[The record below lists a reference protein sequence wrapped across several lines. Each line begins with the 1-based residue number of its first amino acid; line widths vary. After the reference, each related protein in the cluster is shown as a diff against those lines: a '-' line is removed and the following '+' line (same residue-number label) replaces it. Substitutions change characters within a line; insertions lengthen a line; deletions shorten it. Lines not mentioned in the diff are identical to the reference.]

1 MDRLLAIAS
10 RIGANAR
17 DTAELRLRKTILS
30 AFVISFWPLPL
41 VWSIVYLGY
50 GEVPAAAIPFAY
62 DLIALASLA
71 VFAATRSFAL
81 FRTINLLSFI
91 LLPLL
96 LQIALGGFAV
106 SSAVV
111 MWSVVAPFAALIL
124 SGVRSAVTWLALFGA
139 ELIIAA
145 ALDSGLSH
153 SNALPAPLVTA
164 FFVLN
169 IGALASVAVALMAT
183 FVSQKDLATRLLGRE
198 QERSESLLLN
208 ILPPEIARRLKAGES
223 PIADSYDEATILFAD
238 IVGFTPLSQ
247 QLEPKEMVGLLN
259 EIFSEFDR
267 AAERHGVE
275 KIRTIGDNWMGV
287 AGVPSPRPEHAAAVA
302 RMALDMCATLD
313 RLRAR
318 GEHRIDFRIGV
329 ESGPCVGGVI
339 GLRKFVFD
347 IWGDPVNTASRM
359 ESHGVAGRVHVGEAA
374 YELLKDAFELEPR
387 GVIEVKGKGAM
398 CTWFLLRERAAGSA
412 DSRSDEG
419 AGRAE
424 QVRPPA

>member
-1 MDRLLAIAS
+1 VGRLLAVAS
-10 RIGANAR
+10 RIGADPR
-17 DTAELRLRKTILS
+17 DTDELRLRKTVLT
-30 AFVISFWPLPL
+30 AFIISFWPLPI
-41 VWSIVYLGY
+41 VWSIVYLAY

-62 DLIALASLA
+62 DVIALASLA
-71 VFAATRSFAL
+71 VFAATRQFAL
-81 FRTINLLSFI
+81 FRAVNVFCFI

-111 MWSVVAPFAALIL
+111 MWSVVAPFAAFIL
-124 SGVRSAVTWLALFGA
+124 SGVRSALIWLALFGA
-139 ELIIAA
+139 ELVVAA
-145 ALDSGLSH
+145 AGDSALPH

-183 FVSQKDLATRLLGRE
+183 FVSQKDLAMRLLARE
-198 QERSESLLLN
+198 RERSESLLLN
-208 ILPPEIARRLKAGES
+208 ILPPEIARRLKGGES
-223 PIADSYDEATILFAD
+223 PIADAYDDATILFAD

-247 QLEPKEMVGLLN
+247 RLEPKEMVGLLN

-302 RMALDMCATLD
+302 RMALDMCAALD

-318 GEHRIDFRIGV
+318 GEHRIEFRIGV

-339 GLRKFVFD
+339 GLKKFVFD
-347 IWGDPVNTASRM
+347 VWGDPVNTASRM
-359 ESHGVAGRVHVGEAA
+359 ESHGVAGRIHVGEAA
-374 YELLKDAFELEPR
+374 YERLKDSFELEPR
-387 GVIEVKGKGAM
+387 GVIDVKGKGAM
-398 CTWFLLRERAAGSA
+398 CTWFLVRERAAGSA
-412 DSRSDEG
+412 DLRSDER
-419 AGRAE
+419 AVMAE